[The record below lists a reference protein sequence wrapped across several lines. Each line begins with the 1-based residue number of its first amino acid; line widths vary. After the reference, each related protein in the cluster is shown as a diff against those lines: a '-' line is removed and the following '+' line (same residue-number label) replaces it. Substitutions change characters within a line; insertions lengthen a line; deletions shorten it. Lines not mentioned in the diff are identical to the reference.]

1 MAGND
6 KKSKNFLVSK
16 IGGQQLI
23 VLGVIVALFAFFC
36 IKSDIF
42 RSYTTILSMLDF
54 SYFVAFMAIG
64 VTFALITGGNDL
76 SIGTG
81 MVCYGIIGGF
91 FVTKLGLPVTVG
103 FVITILCGVL
113 MGCFNGFLVA
123 ILELPPF
130 IATLSTMM
138 IARGLGSIVTG
149 GSSITWPAD
158 AWFKNIFKISIG
170 EAKYPLGF
178 VWVVVAVTI
187 MTIFLR
193 HTKPGRYII
202 AIGSNK
208 EATRLSGVNVIKWH
222 MLAYIICGMF
232 TGFAGVAYSA
242 TFPTIAAGSGAGL
255 ELDAICAA
263 IIGGTSMY
271 GGSGTI
277 FGTLLGVYVMSI
289 LKTGLPLIGL
299 QANWQQIITGI
310 VLLVAVFIDVV
321 RGKKN

>member
-1 MAGND
+1 MAGNE
-6 KKSKNFLVSK
+6 KKSKNWLVSK

-23 VLGVIVALFAFFC
+23 VLGVIVALFAFFYL
-36 IKSDIF
+36 KSEIF
-42 RSYTTILSMLDF
+42 RNYPTLLSMLDF

-81 MVCYGIIGGF
+81 MVCYGLIGGF
-91 FVTKLGLPVTVG
+91 FVTKLGMPVTVG
-103 FVITILCGVL
+103 VIVAILCGIL
-113 MGCFNGFLVA
+113 MGLLNGFLVA

-149 GSSITWPAD
+149 GSSITWPSD
-158 AWFKNIFKISIG
+158 AWFKNLFKISVG
-170 EAKYPLGF
+170 DTKYPLGF
-178 VWVVVAVTI
+178 VWVVLCVVL
-187 MTIFLR
+187 MSIFLR

-208 EATRLSGVNVIKWH
+208 EATRLSGVNVVKWH
-222 MLAYIICGMF
+222 MLAYVICGIF
-232 TGFAGVAYSA
+232 TGLAGVAYSA

-255 ELDAICAA
+255 ELEAICAA

-277 FGTLLGVYVMSI
+277 FGTLLGVYVMSL
-289 LKTGLPLIGL
+289 LKTGLPLVNL

-321 RGKKN
+321 RGKNK